1 MVIRPISRENNQRLE
16 CFIQGWI
23 CLSNEFTKRWS
34 IQEKWV
40 CTICIAAMFLKDETP
55 YGVVES
61 IEECIKLKDMFR
73 FRISKVTLLIRK
85 IDFIQKFVQEL
96 LLTCWHDFWKLT
108 IDIENS
114 GKKH

>member
-1 MVIRPISRENNQRLE
+1 
-16 CFIQGWI
+16 
-23 CLSNEFTKRWS
+23 
-34 IQEKWV
+34 
-40 CTICIAAMFLKDETP
+40 
-55 YGVVES
+55 
-61 IEECIKLKDMFR
+61 
-73 FRISKVTLLIRK
+73 LIRK

>member
-1 MVIRPISRENNQRLE
+1 
-16 CFIQGWI
+16 
-23 CLSNEFTKRWS
+23 
-34 IQEKWV
+34 
-40 CTICIAAMFLKDETP
+40 MFLKDETP

-96 LLTCWHDFWKLT
+96 LLTCWHDF
-108 IDIENS
+108 
-114 GKKH
+114 